1 MGYFLAEIKYKDRS
15 VKTQFYVV
23 ETTDS
28 RHSSCLLGSQTAQS
42 LNIVQFAF
50 TSFISSSI
58 PDQYPS
64 LFDGKMG
71 KIDGVKVKLHI
82 NKDVPPVTQ
91 RHRRIPF
98 HVRKDVE
105 TELKRLEDLD
115 VIEPVSGPTPWVSPV
130 VVVPKKSK
138 GVRVCI
144 DMREANKAISR
155 EKHPMPTVEDL
166 MVDLYSSTVF
176 SKLHLSSAY
185 HQLELDKSSR

>member
-1 MGYFLAEIKYKDRS
+1 
-15 VKTQFYVV
+15 
-23 ETTDS
+23 
-28 RHSSCLLGSQTAQS
+28 
-42 LNIVQFAF
+42 
-50 TSFISSSI
+50 
-58 PDQYPS
+58 
-64 LFDGKMG
+64 MG